1 MTPDVLYL
9 RRRNARRYI
18 LRVDDEGMVR
28 VTIPRGGSLEYAR
41 KFAERHAE
49 WIAGQVRKRHEQ
61 AQERSSEKSVM
72 FRGEN
77 LPLVIEGNGVSF
89 GDHKIFVAEGEDLR
103 LRIRAKLFELAK
115 AEFPGRV
122 MELAVQFG
130 LQVKRVSVR
139 DQRSRWGSCSTRGN
153 IALNYRLVQT
163 PEFVRDY
170 VIVHELMH
178 LKEMN
183 HSNRFW
189 KLVHEAFPRTEEARN
204 WLRANGKLERAG

>member
-1 MTPDVLYL
+1 MNPDVLFV

-28 VTIPRGGSLEYAR
+28 VTIPRGGSLEYAK
-41 KFAERHAE
+41 KFADRHAE
-49 WIAGQVRKRHEQ
+49 WIAGQIRKRHEQ
-61 AQERSSEKSVM
+61 MESRGSEKGVM

-77 LPLVIEGNGVSF
+77 VPLVIDGNSVGF
-89 GDHKIFVAEGEDLR
+89 GDQKVFVAAGDNLR
-103 LRIRAKLFELAK
+103 LRIREKMFELAK
-115 AEFPGRV
+115 AELPARV

-130 LQVKRVSVR
+130 LSVKRVSVR

-153 IALNYRLVQT
+153 IALNYRLMQT

-178 LKEMN
+178 LREMN
-183 HSNRFW
+183 HSQRFW
-189 KLVHEAFPRTEEARN
+189 KLVYEAFPRAEEARK
-204 WLRANGKLERAG
+204 WLRANGRLTSV